1 MLQTLPQQRK
11 KETST
16 GKMSFAITV
25 QYVFESGGRRTLMYS
40 SKLNNVSIQLHYI
53 TYRHTCSRY
62 VNAQCNR
69 FTPHTHCFTFNIIL
83 WLLLLLLIARLT
95 QNKLDSFAT
104 ARSTWRFGGF

>member
-40 SKLNNVSIQLHYI
+40 SKLNNVSIQLHYTTLRTDI
-53 TYRHTCSRY
+53 HVAGMSMRSAIVSHRTR
-62 VNAQCNR
+62 
-69 FTPHTHCFTFNIIL
+69 
-83 WLLLLLLIARLT
+83 IALH
-95 QNKLDSFAT
+95 
-104 ARSTWRFGGF
+104 STLFCGCYCCY